1 MEVSEGK
8 GRGVEKEL
16 REEQG
21 RVEVSEGRGRGLRRS

>member
-1 MEVSEGK
+1 MSEGK